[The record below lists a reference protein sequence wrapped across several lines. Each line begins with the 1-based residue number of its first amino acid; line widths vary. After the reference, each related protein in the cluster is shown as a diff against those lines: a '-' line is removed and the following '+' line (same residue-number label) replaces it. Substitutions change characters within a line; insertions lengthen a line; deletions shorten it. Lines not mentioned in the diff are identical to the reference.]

1 MTIEFQLWG
10 QLREAAG
17 TSSARIEVEEGTT
30 LENTLQLLAK
40 SYPGLEP
47 RILNEDHS
55 FRSSILVFENGQQ
68 LSSESI
74 STTVASDTAY
84 TLMSPI
90 AGG

>member
-17 TSSARIEVEEGTT
+17 TSKVKIEVGEGTT
-30 LENTLQLLAK
+30 LEITLQQLADAFPELK
-40 SYPGLEP
+40 P
-47 RILNEDHS
+47 RILNDDRS

-68 LSSESI
+68 LSPDSLQ
-74 STTVASDTAY
+74 TLVVKDTSY

>member
-17 TSSARIEVEEGTT
+17 TSSAKIHVEEGTS
-30 LENTLQLLAK
+30 LEIILQQLADT
-40 SYPGLEP
+40 YPGLKP
-47 RILNEDHS
+47 RILNQDSS
-55 FRSSILVFENGQQ
+55 FRTSILLFENGQQ
-68 LSSESI
+68 LSPDSIYSE
-74 STTVASDTAY
+74 VAMETSF

>member
-17 TSSARIEVEEGTT
+17 TSSAKIEIEEGTS
-30 LENTLQLLAK
+30 LENSLQQLAEA
-40 SYPGLEP
+40 YPGLKP
-47 RILNEDHS
+47 RILSEDGS

-68 LSSESI
+68 LSPESI
-74 STTVASDTAY
+74 PSAVTIKTSY